1 MIGSEFKAFDDDVE
15 RSPPWLVS
23 FGDVTALM
31 LTFFVMLF
39 SMSHLKSE
47 RWDDIISLIN
57 TSLQPKEVKQPL
69 PTSERN
75 VATVDILG
83 GLSTDYLERILGEKL
98 QRDPILAEARVT
110 GLQEQV
116 VVSIPSD
123 ALFLPGSAALSD
135 GAEEALKQITSVM
148 SQIGNHVDIV
158 GHTDPSPI
166 RSGAFR
172 SNWEL
177 SLARALRVA
186 DVIRLSGYQGG
197 FSAVGMG
204 DSRYRR
210 LDPELSEEERY
221 ALSRRVDIVFRAEAG
236 GQ

>member
-1 MIGSEFKAFDDDVE
+1 MIGSDFKPFDDEVD
-15 RSPPWLVS
+15 RSPVWLVS

-57 TSLQPKEVKQPL
+57 TSLKPKEIERPL

-75 VATVDILG
+75 VATIDILG
-83 GLSTDYLERILGEKL
+83 GLSTDYLKRILSEKL
-98 QRDPILAEARVT
+98 ERDEILSKSRVT

-116 VVSIPSD
+116 VVSIPTD
-123 ALFLPGSAALSD
+123 ALFRPGSASLSE
-135 GAEEALKQITSVM
+135 GAEEALKRMAGVM

-158 GHTDPSPI
+158 GHTDPEPI
-166 RSGAFR
+166 RNGAFR

-186 DVIRLSGYQGG
+186 EVIRISGYQGG

-210 LDPELSEEERY
+210 LDTRLSEEERY
-221 ALSRRVDIVFRAEAG
+221 ALARRVDIVFRAEAG